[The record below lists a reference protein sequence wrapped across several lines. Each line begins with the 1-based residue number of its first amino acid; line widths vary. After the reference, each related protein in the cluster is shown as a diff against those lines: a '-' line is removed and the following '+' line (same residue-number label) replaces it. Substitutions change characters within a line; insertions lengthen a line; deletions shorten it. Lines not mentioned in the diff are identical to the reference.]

1 MFKNLLSFVL
11 TRRPIVLLGLIAFM
25 AAGLLAFYKLN
36 VEAYPNP
43 APVILEITAQV
54 PGLSAEEM
62 ERYYSRPME
71 IGLATTLGVDNI
83 RSTSFYGLSFVR
95 VTFKYGVDYVSAV
108 SRIAINLQQNV
119 NLPNN
124 VQPQIQASSL
134 VGEILRYQVTGP
146 STYSLTDL
154 RGIQDWIIQRRL
166 LTVSGIAQVV
176 TWGGTTKEFHVEVD
190 PGKLEGYGLTLQ
202 QILSAIGNSNNNVG
216 GRTVSVGEQ
225 SVNIR
230 GLGLVR
236 NIDEVGKIVL
246 SQQNG
251 MPIRIKDV
259 AEVSLGTVPRLGEA
273 GRDSSND
280 AVTGIVVM
288 NRTMQTKDVI
298 ERVKEAVTEINSDG
312 SLPPGVQIKPYY
324 DRSTLVDITTK
335 TVVHNLIFGC
345 VLVFLIQWLFLGDV
359 RSAVI
364 VGMNIPFALFFSI
377 MMLVLTNESAN
388 LLSLGAVDFGII
400 VDSAVILVENIFR
413 NFQQPP
419 HLRMMALRAM
429 ATGPNGILTDPA
441 MGWTQRLRTIFMSA
455 LQVDN
460 SVLFST
466 VITIAAFSP
475 LFLMTG
481 VEGQIF
487 GPMARTYG
495 YALAGALLA
504 TFTITPVL
512 AAYLLPRRVKE
523 HETQVVASIRKA
535 YEPMLRWTLR
545 NAHLTWVAGV
555 IFLLAAAFVASRLG
569 SEFLP
574 ALEEGNLWIRA
585 TMPATISLEAGSA
598 NTNRMRAIIKKYPE
612 VETVV
617 SQHGRPD
624 DGSDA
629 SGFNNVELFAVLKP
643 FDEWPADMSKEK
655 LVAELQ
661 ETFASE
667 FPGVGFNFS
676 QYIQDNVEE
685 GLSGVKGANSVKIVG
700 PDLVVLE
707 KLAAQAIG
715 VMSKVPGVA
724 DLGVFNSLGQPNLN
738 IQIDREKAARFGLN
752 TGDVNTVI
760 QAALG
765 GTSATTVLEGD
776 RQYGLTVRYDAKSRK
791 DLESLRE
798 LRIAYSSTGGA
809 TAYIPL
815 RTIADISLDT
825 GATYIYHERNERF
838 VPVKFSV
845 RGRDLGST
853 VAEIQ
858 TRISEEVKL
867 PSGYRV
873 LYAGEFE
880 ELQQAKSRM
889 LILIPMAITLIL
901 VLLYALFSSFLFSLL
916 TLGAVPFTIGSGIL
930 ALYVTGQVISISAII
945 GFISLLGV
953 SVMDGILIL
962 SYFKE
967 LRLLGKSAE
976 DAIYE
981 AYSHRMRPLLMTA
994 LSACIG
1000 LFPAALSHGIGS
1012 QVQRPLATV
1021 VVGGMLLGP
1030 VFLLLVVPA
1039 MRLLALRNVKPRR
1052 RRKGLGGDVHVH
1064 V

>member
-298 ERVKEAVTEINSDG
+298 ERVKEAVTQINSDG

>member
-791 DLESLRE
+791 DLESVRE

>member
-1 MFKNLLSFVL
+1 MFRSLLAFVL
-11 TRRPIVLLGLIAFM
+11 TRRPIVLLGLLAFM
-25 AAGLLAFYKLN
+25 AAGVLAFYKLN

-62 ERYYSRPME
+62 ERYYTRPME

-95 VTFKYGVDYVSAV
+95 VTFKYGVDYVPALTQT
-108 SRIAINLQQNV
+108 AINLQQNV
-119 NLPNN
+119 TLPNN

-134 VGEILRYQVTGP
+134 VGEILRYQVKGP

-166 LTVSGIAQVV
+166 LTVPGVAQVI
-176 TWGGTTKEFHVEVD
+176 TWGGTTKEYHVEVN
-190 PGKLEGYGLTLQ
+190 PQKLEGYGLTLQ
-202 QILSAIGNSNNNVG
+202 QVLTAVGNANSNVG

-236 NIDEVGKIVL
+236 NIEDAANIVV

-251 MPIRIKDV
+251 LPILIKDV
-259 AEVSLGTVPRLGEA
+259 ASVSLGFVPRLGEA
-273 GRDSSND
+273 GRDAEND
-280 AVTGIVVM
+280 VVTGVVVM
-288 NRTMQTKDVI
+288 NRLMQTKDVI
-298 ERVKEAVTEINSDG
+298 ARVKEAVNTINSDG
-312 SLPPGVQIKPYY
+312 SLPQGVTLSPYY
-324 DRSTLVDITTK
+324 DRSTLVNVTTK
-335 TVVHNLIFGC
+335 TVIHNLIFGC
-345 VLVFLIQWLFLGDV
+345 LLVFVIQWVFLGDL

-364 VGMNIPFALFFSI
+364 VSVNIPFALFFSI
-377 MMLVLTNESAN
+377 MILVLTGESAN

-413 NFQQPP
+413 NFQKSP
-419 HLRMMALRAM
+419 RERINALRVM
-429 ATGPNGILTDPA
+429 ATGPHGMVTDPA
-441 MGWTQRLRTIFMSA
+441 MGWTHRLRIIYMSA

-495 YALAGALLA
+495 YALGGALLA

-523 HETQVVASIRKA
+523 EETRVVEAIRRV
-535 YEPMLRWTLR
+535 YEPLLRWTLR
-545 NAHLTWVAGV
+545 NTGIVCAAGLAFLVAV
-555 IFLLAAAFVASRLG
+555 AFLATHMG

-585 TMPATISLEAGSA
+585 AMPPTISLEAGTA
-598 NTNRMRAIIKKYPE
+598 KANRMREIIKSYPE
-612 VETVV
+612 VVTVV

-629 SGFNNVELFAVLKP
+629 SGFNNVELFAPLKP
-643 FDEWPADMSKEK
+643 FEEWPEGMTKER
-655 LVAELQ
+655 LVSELQ
-661 ETFASE
+661 EKFATE

-700 PDLVVLE
+700 PDLATLE
-707 KLAAQAIG
+707 KLASEVVVSMAKIQ
-715 VMSKVPGVA
+715 GVA
-724 DLGVFNSLGQPNLN
+724 DLGIFRTLGQPNMN
-738 IQIDREKAARFGLN
+738 IQIDRAKAARYGLN
-752 TGDVNTVI
+752 TGDVNAVI
-760 QAALG
+760 QAAMG
-765 GTSATTVLEGD
+765 GTVATTVLEGD
-776 RQYGLTVRYDAKSRK
+776 RQYGLSVRYASVGRVN
-791 DLESLRE
+791 LENVRD
-798 LRIAYSSTGGA
+798 LRIGYAVNGGNTG
-809 TAYIPL
+809 YIPL
-815 RTIADISLDT
+815 KDIADISLDT

-838 VPVKFSV
+838 IPIKFSV

-853 VAEIQ
+853 VTEIQ
-858 TRISEEVKL
+858 KRIEADIKL
-867 PSGYRV
+867 PTGYRV

-880 ELQQAKSRM
+880 ELQKAKERM
-889 LILIPMAITLIL
+889 VILIPMAVILIL
-901 VLLYALFSSFLFSLL
+901 VLLYALFSSFAYSLL
-916 TLGAVPFTIGSGIL
+916 ALGAVPFTVASGML
-930 ALYVTGQVISISAII
+930 ALYLSGQTISISAII

-962 SYFKE
+962 GYFKE
-967 LRLLGKSAE
+967 LRIAGQTAE
-976 DAIYE
+976 DAIYN
-981 AYSHRMRPLLMTA
+981 AYIHRMRPLLMTA

-1000 LFPAALSHGIGS
+1000 LLPAALSHGIGS

-1039 MRLLALRNVKPRR
+1039 MRLMVLRKLKLKK
-1052 RRKGLGGDVHVH
+1052 RRKGLGGDAHE
-1064 V
+1064 